1 MRRGLP
7 VVAGSVID
15 ETTELTLDELCRT
28 CSVREEI
35 IIDMVNEGFLEPRG
49 TQRSTWRFAGTALRR
64 VEIALRLQHDLE
76 INLPGAAVIV
86 DLLDELKE
94 LRARMDLLERRLFD
108 VD

>member
-1 MRRGLP
+1 MKRGLP
-7 VVAGSVID
+7 VVTGSVIE

-28 CSVREEI
+28 CSVRAEI
-35 IIDMVNEGFLEPRG
+35 IVDMVNEGFLEPRG
-49 TQRSTWRFAGTALRR
+49 AQQSTWRFVGTALRR
-64 VEIALRLQHDLE
+64 VEVALRLQRDLE

-94 LRARMDLLERRLFD
+94 LRTRVDLLERQLFD